1 MGVYVDVDADA
12 DADGERCRDPDSAAV
27 PTSIV

>member
-12 DADGERCRDPDSAAV
+12 DADGERRRYPDSAAV